1 MEGPLDQIIP
11 LLSALLLITALAM
24 TTIRRLRL
32 VALAAGLLAL
42 VHVVSNEMGLVPM
55 LLAAAFVTVNLA
67 QLAVLWSRS
76 RKGTML
82 EEEKALF
89 EHLLGAKASSHQGR
103 LRDLIRWRDVGMGT
117 VLMRQGEQDPPLIYV
132 ASGKVRVEADGVEVG
147 VCEEGDFLGEM
158 SLVSGRKAS
167 ATVTVVQLARIARF
181 DRDALAQYAR
191 AVPEVGTAITNA
203 LNRGLAAKV
212 ERMNAAAARS
222 DR

>member
-11 LLSALLLITALAM
+11 LLSALLFITAMAM
-24 TTIRRLRL
+24 TTIRRLRYL
-32 VALAAGLLAL
+32 ALLAGVLAL
-42 VHVVSNEMGLVPM
+42 VHVVSKEMGPAPM

-67 QLAVLWSRS
+67 QLGILWTRS

-89 EHLLGAKASSHQGR
+89 DHLLGDKASAHSGR

-117 VLMRQGEQDPPLIYV
+117 VLMRQGDQDPPLIYV
-132 ASGKVRVEADGVEVG
+132 ASGKVRIEADGVEVG
-147 VCEEGDFLGEM
+147 TCEEGDFLGEM

-212 ERMNAAAARS
+212 ERMNAAAAQSTR
-222 DR
+222 

>member
-1 MEGPLDQIIP
+1 MDQIIT
-11 LLSALLLITALAM
+11 LFSALLLITAMAM
-24 TTIRRLRL
+24 TTIRRLRFL
-32 VALAAGLLAL
+32 ALLAGVLAL
-42 VHVVSNEMGLVPM
+42 VHVVSKDMGPVPM
-55 LLAAAFVTVNLA
+55 LLVGAFVTINLA
-67 QLAVLWSRS
+67 QLVVLWNRS

-89 EHLLGAKASSHQGR
+89 DHLLGDKANAHKGR

-117 VLMRQGEQDPPLIYV
+117 VLMRQGDQDPPLIYV
-132 ASGKVRVEADGVEVG
+132 ASGKVRIEADGVEVG
-147 VCEEGDFLGEM
+147 TCQEGDFLGEM

-212 ERMNAAAARS
+212 ERMNTAAAQSTR
-222 DR
+222 

>member
-11 LLSALLLITALAM
+11 LLAALLLITAIAM
-24 TTIRRLRL
+24 TTIRRLRVL
-32 VALAAGLLAL
+32 ALAAGVFAL
-42 VHVVSNEMGLVPM
+42 IHVVSNDLGLVPT
-55 LLAAAFVTVNLA
+55 LLVAAFVTVNFA
-67 QLAVLWSRS
+67 QLAVLWTRS
-76 RKGTML
+76 RRGAML

-89 EHLLGAKASSHQGR
+89 DHLLGDKARAHEGR
-103 LRDLIRWRDVGMGT
+103 LRDLIRWRDAGMGT
-117 VLMRQGEQDPPLIYV
+117 VLMRQGDQDPPLIFV
-132 ASGKVRVEADGVEVG
+132 ASGKVRVETDGVEVG
-147 VCEEGDFLGEM
+147 ICEEGDFLGEM

-167 ATVTVVQLARIARF
+167 ATVTVIQLARIARF

-212 ERMNAAAARS
+212 ERMNAAAART